1 MDAHENRT
9 KEKPRVRAQKKYVVL
24 FVIAFVLFAG
34 VLLCLNEFTDM
45 VRLANDP
52 LDDAQLPGAEF
63 FVGIGLLL
71 GGFGTLAVFTICW
84 NGCLGVSIF
93 LVCKKGDQPRWLWL
107 ASLILAI
114 VNGASVVPMTVMAVI
129 VGKWFFA

>member
-1 MDAHENRT
+1 MDTHENMT
-9 KEKPRVRAQKKYVVL
+9 MGTPRVRAQKKYVVL
-24 FVIAFVLFAG
+24 FVIACVLFAG

-84 NGCLGVSIF
+84 SGCQIMSAVLVSIRED
-93 LVCKKGDQPRWLWL
+93 KPRWMWV

-114 VNGASVVPMTVMAVI
+114 LNGVSVIPMAVMAVI
-129 VGKWFFA
+129 VAKWFFA